1 MVPYPFA
8 PFVGWLVAGGIKFA
22 INSIRS
28 RAPAWE
34 QIGYG
39 GMPSTHTTI
48 VTTTAALVGL
58 REGWS
63 TAPFGV
69 ATALGFIVI
78 MDAMSLRRQIGTQAR
93 LINALMGDDPEHR
106 AIRER
111 IGHHWTE
118 VVGGLIV
125 GLGCALA
132 LDRLGR

>member
-1 MVPYPFA
+1 MAPYPFA
-8 PFVGWLVAGGIKFA
+8 PFVVWLVAGAIKFA

-58 REGWS
+58 REGWT

-69 ATALGFIVI
+69 AIALGFIVI
-78 MDAMSLRRQIGTQAR
+78 MDALSLRKQIGTQAR
-93 LINALMGDDPEHR
+93 LINALMVDDPGHR